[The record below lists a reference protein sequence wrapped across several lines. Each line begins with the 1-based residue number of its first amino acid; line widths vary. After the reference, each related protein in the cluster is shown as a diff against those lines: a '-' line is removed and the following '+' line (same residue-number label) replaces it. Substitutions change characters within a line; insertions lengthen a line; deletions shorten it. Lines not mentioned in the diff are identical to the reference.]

1 MCGRLFQ
8 VTPPKRLAELF
19 GTRNPLANAPPRYN
33 AAPTD
38 LLLTVRHNP
47 KTGERAL
54 DPIRW
59 GLVPHWAGDP
69 KIGASL
75 TNARA
80 ETIVQKPA
88 FRDAFAR
95 RRCLVPVDGF
105 YEWHRPAEGTKQPYA
120 FAHPANA
127 DGERPPLA
135 LAGLWESWRDPAGE
149 ILRTITLVTTSANG
163 VMAPIH
169 DRMPVILAA
178 EDWAV
183 WLGERAGDAV
193 ALMRPCADEWLD
205 HWPVSAAV
213 GNVRNQG
220 AELPLPFAAA
230 ATPR

>member
-1 MCGRLFQ
+1 MCGRVFQ
-8 VTPPKRLAELF
+8 TAPPKRLAELF
-19 GTRNPLANAPPRYN
+19 GTKNPLVNAPPRYN

-54 DPIRW
+54 DPLRW
-59 GLVPHWAGDP
+59 GLVPHWAKDA

-80 ETIVQKPA
+80 ETVGEKPS

-105 YEWHRPAEGTKQPYA
+105 YEWHRPAEGAKQPYA

-127 DGERPPLA
+127 AGDRPPLA

-149 ILRTITLVTTSANG
+149 ILRTVTLVTTRANG

-178 EDWAV
+178 EEWAI
-183 WLGERAGDAV
+183 WLGEQVGDV
-193 ALMRPCADEWLD
+193 GALMRPCPDDRLD
-205 HWPVSAAV
+205 RWTVSPAV
-213 GNVRNQG
+213 GSVRNQG
-220 AELPLPFAAA
+220 AELPLPQG
-230 ATPR
+230 

>member
-8 VTPPKRLAELF
+8 TSPPKRLAELF
-19 GTRNPLANAPPRYN
+19 GTANPLTNAPPRYN

-38 LLLTVRHNP
+38 LLLTVRYNP
-47 KTGERAL
+47 KTGLRAL
-54 DPIRW
+54 DPLRW
-59 GLVPHWAGDP
+59 GLVPHWARDA

-80 ETIVQKPA
+80 ETIADKPA

-105 YEWHRPAEGTKQPYA
+105 YEWHRPDKGAKQPYA
-120 FAHPANA
+120 FAHPAN
-127 DGERPPLA
+127 DEGERPPLA
-135 LAGLWESWRDPAGE
+135 LAGLWESWRDADGQ
-149 ILRTITLVTTSANG
+149 ILRTMTLVTTAANG

-178 EDWAV
+178 ADWAV
-183 WLGERAGDAV
+183 WLGEQAGDA
-193 ALMRPCADEWLD
+193 ALMMQPCAEHLLD
-205 HWPVSAAV
+205 HWPVSSAV

-220 AELPLPFAAA
+220 AELPLPVPASS
-230 ATPR
+230 R